1 MTYQSIVDHFAGVM
15 AVRPSVRPSRRFL
28 NGPTTDTLCYAA
40 AEERE
45 RAESFLHKSAR

>member
-28 NGPTTDTLCYAA
+28 NGPTTDTFMLCSSR
-40 AEERE
+40 RE
-45 RAESFLHKSAR
+45 RKSRKFPS